1 MRYPNHTGK
10 WIVFNFAG
18 ADENLS
24 ARKYRYIDVKVS
36 PKRSRYHRPGNH
48 QELGQ
53 RKMVLH
59 ADRP

>member
-24 ARKYRYIDVKVS
+24 AKKYRYIDVKVS

-53 RKMVLH
+53 RKMG
-59 ADRP
+59 